1 MRNHGLRRK
10 GIRQPR
16 AWLAVTLKRTQ
27 ILLAA
32 AALTGC
38 LGSEAPPGGGGLAAG
53 INGDNTPPKIS
64 GSPQPVAVMSD
75 AYLFRPSAS
84 DADGDTLT
92 FSIRNKPAWASFDA
106 ATGQLEGIPQF
117 GDVGTYEGIEISVS
131 DGAAIAALPRFSIAV
146 SSDALGSVTLEWMPP
161 QSNTDGSVASD
172 LAGYVIYWG
181 TEPGNYDQQVR
192 IDNVGLT
199 AYVVDSLRPGTYYFT
214 ATAFNSAG
222 VHSDFSN
229 EVERLVVVN

>member
-1 MRNHGLRRK
+1 V
-10 GIRQPR
+10 I
-16 AWLAVTLKRTQ
+16 AFV
-27 ILLAA
+27 AA
-32 AALTGC
+32 LLTGC
-38 LGSEAPPGGGGLAAG
+38 LESEAPPGGGGLAAG
-53 INGDNTPPKIS
+53 LGDNEAPQIS
-64 GSPQPVAVMSD
+64 GSPQQVAVMSN

-117 GDVGTYEGIEISVS
+117 GDVGTYDGIDISVS
-131 DGAAIAALPRFSIAV
+131 DGAATASLPRFSIAV
-146 SSDALGSVTLEWMPP
+146 SRNELGSVTLEWLPP

-172 LAGYVIYWG
+172 LSGYVIYWG
-181 TEPGNYDQQVR
+181 TEPGTYDQQLR

-199 AYVVDSLRPGTYYFT
+199 AYVVDSLRPATYYFT

-222 VHSDFSN
+222 IESDFSN
-229 EVERLVVVN
+229 EVTRSVVVN

>member
-1 MRNHGLRRK
+1 MRIQGLRK
-10 GIRQPR
+10 
-16 AWLAVTLKRTQ
+16 LVTPGTATRIPGTKKPT
-27 ILLAA
+27 IIALAA
-32 AALTGC
+32 ALLTGC
-38 LGSEAPPGGGGLAAG
+38 LASEPPPGGGGLAAG
-53 INGDNTPPKIS
+53 FGGNEAPQIS
-64 GSPQPVAVMSD
+64 GSPQQVAVMSN

-117 GDVGTYEGIEISVS
+117 GDVGTYDGIDISVS
-131 DGAAIAALPRFSIAV
+131 DGAATASLPRFSIAV
-146 SSDALGSVTLEWMPP
+146 SRNELGSVTLEWLPP

-172 LAGYVIYWG
+172 LSRYVIYWG
-181 TEPGNYDQQVR
+181 TEPGTYDQQLR

-199 AYVVDSLRPGTYYFT
+199 AYVVDSLRPATYYFT

-222 VHSDFSN
+222 IESDFSN
-229 EVERLVVVN
+229 EVTRSVVVN

>member
-1 MRNHGLRRK
+1 MRL
-10 GIRQPR
+10 PE
-16 AWLAVTLKRTQ
+16 TLGRTH
-27 ILLAA
+27 IMLAA
-32 AALTGC
+32 AVLMTGC
-38 LGSEAPPGGGGLAAG
+38 LGSEPPPGGGGLAAG
-53 INGDNTPPKIS
+53 IDSDNTAPQIG
-64 GSPQPVAVMSD
+64 GSPQFVAVMND

-106 ATGQLEGIPQF
+106 ATGRLEGVPQF
-117 GDVGTYEGIEISVS
+117 GDVGNYEGIEVSVS
-131 DGAAIAALPRFSIAV
+131 DGAAIASLPRFSIAV
-146 SSDALGSVTLEWMPP
+146 SRDALGAITLEWMPP
-161 QSNTDGSVASD
+161 QVNTDGSVASD

-199 AYVVDSLRPGTYYFT
+199 AYVVDSLRPATYYFT

-222 VHSDFSN
+222 VESDFSN
-229 EVERLVVVN
+229 EVLRSVVVN